1 MAKLKGVVPPMI
13 TPFGED
19 GAIDFKAL
27 ISLVEFLSG
36 HVDGLFVT
44 GSYGSG
50 PLMSTEERKAV
61 TSEAVRAAAGRIPI
75 ITMVGAASTLETVE
89 LARHA
94 ESAGAAAV
102 AAVGPYY
109 FKHDREAL
117 TRFFGSLVDAVHIP
131 AYVYNNP
138 RFQGYPMAHDT
149 IAALKE
155 RGVYG
160 VKDATFD
167 ILVHA
172 DYQRSFAPDGFDVV
186 LGTEAMWLS
195 ARVLGCEAFIPGLGN
210 AFPEL
215 CRRLFRE
222 GMEGDFHSCRTTQFL
237 VNELR
242 EILALAPS
250 TQSAVY
256 AMLELRGIIA
266 AGPRGPVLAATEL
279 EKRAIREALHR
290 LNLL

>member
-19 GAIDFKAL
+19 GAVDFKAL
-27 ISLVEFLSG
+27 FSLVEFLSDR
-36 HVDGLFVT
+36 VDGLFVT

-61 TSEAVRAAAGRIPI
+61 TSETIRVAAGRVPI
-75 ITMVGAASTLETVE
+75 VTMVGAASTAEAVD

-94 ESAGAAAV
+94 EAAGAAAV

-117 TRFFGSLVDAVHIP
+117 LRFFGSLVDAVRIP
-131 AYVYNNP
+131 VYVYNNP
-138 RFQGYPMAHDT
+138 RFQGYPMALDT
-149 IAALKE
+149 VAALKE
-155 RGVYG
+155 RGVFG

-167 ILVHA
+167 ILVHS
-172 DYQRSFAPDGFDVV
+172 DYQRTLAPDGFDVV

-215 CRRLFRE
+215 CRRLYRE
-222 GMEGDFHSCRTTQFL
+222 GMEGDYPACRATQFL

-242 EILALAPS
+242 EVMALAPS

-256 AMLELRGIIA
+256 AMLELRGIISA
-266 AGPRGPVLAATEL
+266 FPRGPVLPAGER
-279 EKRAIREALHR
+279 EKDAIRDALR
-290 LNLL
+290 RMGLV